1 MTPGFLVFEIYELVG
16 LVLLGTP
23 NGVPAPRSW
32 TFLDEGGPHAVYSA
46 HFGEGRG
53 LGGHVPQSHVIW
65 RTVQGPHSDFLTLGS
80 KNMRDTVVILPTRI
94 F

>member
-32 TFLDEGGPHAVYSA
+32 TFLDEGGPSIISNNIIINILLYYLTQYIVPI
-46 HFGEGRG
+46 
-53 LGGHVPQSHVIW
+53 LGKAGAS
-65 RTVQGPHSDFLTLGS
+65 
-80 KNMRDTVVILPTRI
+80 VVTCPRAT
-94 F
+94 